1 MMALEKFIYVAF
13 EKPVFRAFYWIV
25 ALFLLVWGL
34 IGGGSFF
41 WEVLTGEELRTSGNL
56 EFYGKA
62 LVWLVLVIVWV
73 YIFRLTLKFSKEHEK
88 YQIRWELADS
98 DRLGLEPEK
107 WDAGFKTHFEKE
119 FSKWELTEAEKE
131 VGLLILTGMSQEEIA
146 KCRETTLKTVKNQTT
161 VIYEKAQVKNGKEL
175 MSYFI
180 QKLLPSTDEDLKEGK
195 ISNS

>member
-1 MMALEKFIYVAF
+1 MILEKFIYAAF

-25 ALFLLVWGL
+25 ALFLLGWGL

-41 WEVLTGEELRTSGNL
+41 WEVLTGEELKASENL
-56 EFYGKA
+56 ESYGKA
-62 LVWLVLVIVWV
+62 LIWLVLVIVWV
-73 YIFRLTLKFSKEHEK
+73 YIFTVTVKFSKEHEK
-88 YQIRWELADS
+88 YQIRWELANS
-98 DRLGLEPEK
+98 DRLGLKPEQ
-107 WDAGFKTHFEKE
+107 WDAGFKTHFDAE

-131 VGLLILTGMSQEEIA
+131 VGLLLLTGMSQEEIA

-180 QKLLPSTDEDLKEGK
+180 QKLLPSTNEDLKEGK
-195 ISNS
+195 NLNS